1 MSQDDDS
8 LPSGRFA
15 RFRKLAGLTASL
27 SADALARGVKQLS
40 GGEPDAVLSQ
50 ATAEKLASTL
60 GEMKGAAM
68 KLGQALSMDPEAF
81 PPEARAV
88 LARLQ
93 NAAPPMPW
101 TAVREVVEEELGEPP
116 ESAFASFDEVP
127 LAAAS
132 LGQVHRATTHD
143 GQAVVVKVQYP
154 RVADALRSD
163 LDNLGLLVKA
173 LGAHQKMDLRKYYEE
188 VKRELVHELDYRREA
203 RLARAYAEALRPF
216 PDLAAPAPVEALTAG
231 RVLTLERFEGP
242 TLKELLKPEAEVD
255 EATRFRVGRQLV
267 LNTFGPF
274 LHSGLMHVDPHPGN
288 FIVLPD
294 GRLGVLDFGSI
305 KQFSPVFVEVNRAMY
320 RLGVLGREQARVDV
334 VDLSRKSGFDISVPD
349 AACEQL
355 VHAIVDTG
363 CRAMRAPHWD
373 YAQDDT
379 QKLMEQLF
387 KDRFGTFLKVRPPE
401 EAPLY
406 FRAVGGLIQN
416 LKLLR
421 ARGPFRDVFLAL
433 LPHAQP

>member
-1 MSQDDDS
+1 MAQDDDS

-27 SADALARGVKQLS
+27 SADALSRGVRRMA
-40 GGEPDAVLSQ
+40 GGEPEPSLSQ
-50 ATAEKLASTL
+50 ATAEKLAATL

-101 TAVREVVEEELGEPP
+101 STVREVVEEELGEPP
-116 ESAFASFDEVP
+116 EAAFASFDEAP

-143 GQAVVVKVQYP
+143 GRDVVVKVQYP

-173 LGAHQKMDLRKYYEE
+173 LGANQKLDVRKYYDE

-203 RLARAYAEALRPF
+203 KLARAYAESLAPF
-216 PDLAAPAPVEALTAG
+216 PDLAAPAPVDALTAG
-231 RVLTLERFEGP
+231 RVLTLERLQGP
-242 TLKELLKPEAEVD
+242 TLKELLKPDAQVD
-255 EATRFRVGRQLV
+255 EATRYRVGRQL
-267 LNTFGPF
+267 LRNTFGPF
-274 LHSGLMHVDPHPGN
+274 LHTGRMHVDPHPGN
-288 FIVLPD
+288 FVVMPD

-320 RLGVLGREQARVDV
+320 RLGVQGRDAAGVDV
-334 VDLSRKSGFDISVPD
+334 VGLSRKSGFDITVTDEECAS
-349 AACEQL
+349 L

-363 CRAMRAPHWD
+363 CRAMRAPLWD
-373 YAQDDT
+373 YAEDDT
-379 QKLMEQLF
+379 QKRMEQLF

-401 EAPLY
+401 EAPLF
-406 FRAVGGLIQN
+406 FRAVGGFVQN
-416 LKLLR
+416 LKMLR
-421 ARGPFRDVFLAL
+421 ARGPFREAFLEL
-433 LPHAQP
+433 LPLAQG

>member
-8 LPSGRFA
+8 LPSSRFA

-27 SADALARGVKQLS
+27 SADALQRGVKKLAGAEPEPGLS
-40 GGEPDAVLSQ
+40 R
-50 ATAEKLASTL
+50 ATAEKLATTL

-68 KLGQALSMDPEAF
+68 KLGQAISMDPEAF

-93 NAAPPMPW
+93 NAAPPMPY
-101 TAVREVVEEELGEPP
+101 AHVREVVEEELGEPP
-116 ESAFASFDEVP
+116 ESAYASFDEAP

-132 LGQVHRATTHD
+132 LGQVHAAVTHE

-154 RVADALRSD
+154 RVADALKSD
-163 LDNLGLLVKA
+163 LDNLGLVVKA
-173 LGAHQKMDLRKYYEE
+173 LGANQKLDVKKYYEE

-203 RLARAYAEALRPF
+203 RLAREYAEALRPF

-242 TLKELLKPEAEVD
+242 TLKKLLEPDAVVD
-255 EATRFRVGRQLV
+255 DATRFRVGRQL
-267 LNTFGPF
+267 LRNTFGPF
-274 LHSGLMHVDPHPGN
+274 LHSGRMHVDPHPGN

-305 KQFSPVFVEVNRAMY
+305 KQFSPLFVDVNRAMY
-320 RLGVLGREQARVDV
+320 RLGVEGRSAGVDV
-334 VDLSRKSGFDISVPD
+334 VGLSRQVGFDISVSD
-349 AACEQL
+349 EETAEL
-355 VHAIVDTG
+355 VHAIIDRG
-363 CRAMRAPHWD
+363 CRAMREPEWD
-373 YAQDDT
+373 FAADDS
-379 QKLMEQLF
+379 QKLLEQLF

-401 EAPLY
+401 EAPLF
-406 FRAVGGLIQN
+406 FRAVGGLTQN

-421 ARGPFRDVFLAL
+421 AKGPFRAAFAELLAV
-433 LPHAQP
+433 AGT